1 MQKFFVT
8 CLIFLLTGIISSL
21 QLSGQVIGDP
31 ESEYSRIRKLA
42 FSEKLPEAEAAAKIL
57 VDSFPS
63 YGDAQILLARI
74 YAWQNKFLPAITI
87 LDSLLVLEPENSDAL
102 EARKDISGWIIT
114 ERSNREEK
122 SKSEVKVESDKKQG
136 STNIRAGYS
145 FDTFTEPYTRFWQVF
160 KAGAGHRFAW
170 GPASAVLNIGN
181 INIRDP
187 LLHSATELQ
196 IEFDAYPQLTTKNY
210 AYLDYSFSPGSYFPK
225 HRAAAEFWQV
235 LPAGWAISAGLNYYY
250 FDRNIFIAL
259 ASVEKYIGKY
269 WLSGKTFVY
278 FRDGGPTTSFYVNA
292 RRYSN
297 ESDFAQVTV
306 GLGTAPDEPFDIQ
319 TDLMRLSAYSIRL
332 AYNLSLTDKLMLR
345 FGTGY
350 SREEHIQST
359 WRNRYEG
366 GINLIYTLKT
376 R

>member
-1 MQKFFVT
+1 M
-8 CLIFLLTGIISSL
+8 SL
-21 QLSGQVIGDP
+21 QLSGQITGGP

-42 FSEKLPEAEAAAKIL
+42 FSDKLTEAETAAKIL
-57 VDSFPS
+57 ADSFPS

-74 YAWQNKFLPAITI
+74 YAWQNKFVPARTI
-87 LDSLLVLEPENSDAL
+87 LDSLLVHEPENADAL
-102 EARKDISGWIIT
+102 EVRKDISAWIMA
-114 ERSNREEK
+114 ERSDREGK
-122 SKSEVKVESDKKQG
+122 SKSEVKVESDKKKG
-136 STNIRAGYS
+136 SADIRAGYS
-145 FDTFTEPYTRFWQVF
+145 FDNFTEPYNRFWQVY
-160 KAGAGHRFAW
+160 KAGVGHLFAW

-187 LLHSATELQ
+187 LLHSATEMQ
-196 IEFDAYPQLTTKNY
+196 IEVDAYPKLTKKNY
-210 AYLDYSFSPGSYFPK
+210 AYLDYAFSPGSYFPG
-225 HRAAAEFWQV
+225 HRAAAELWQV

-250 FDRNIFIAL
+250 FDRNIFITL

-269 WLSGKTFVY
+269 WLSGKIFVY
-278 FRDGGPTTSFYVNA
+278 FKDIGPTTSFYVNA

-297 ESDFAQVTV
+297 ESDFAQITV

-332 AYNLSLTDKLMLR
+332 AYNLSLADKLMLR
-345 FGTGY
+345 FGAGY
-350 SREEHIQST
+350 SREEYTQSY

-366 GINLIYTLKT
+366 GINLIYTLKS